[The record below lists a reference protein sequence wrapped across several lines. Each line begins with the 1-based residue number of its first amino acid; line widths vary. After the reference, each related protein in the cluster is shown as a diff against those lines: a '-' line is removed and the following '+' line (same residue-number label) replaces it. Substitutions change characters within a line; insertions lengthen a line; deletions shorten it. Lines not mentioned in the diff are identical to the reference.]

1 MNTFL
6 NGLKEVTNETVTEKG
21 AKAYNSTKSAI
32 LDLFS
37 LGGAVRSL
45 GDSDLQAM
53 IIKALDEDA
62 LLATRC
68 IFYLADVRG
77 GQGERRL
84 FKVALPYLF
93 KYAGEDNIIK
103 HVPEFT
109 RWSILFD
116 ALDFGDNLP
125 FEIRSINTR
134 ILQAIYNEMADALD
148 NNRTS
153 LIFKWAPTPKYQAS
167 YDEDP
172 ITHILANQLDM
183 SLRQY
188 RKMLSAQRTKL
199 SLVEKDMSKNK
210 WEDIDYSKVPSKANL
225 KYRTAF
231 YRHDQE
237 RYEDFINKVN
247 KGEVKMNASTLYP
260 HEVIS
265 KIGRSYGTFKLSYN
279 DSLEAMWKSLPDY
292 LKDSEDS
299 ILPVIDTSGSMFT
312 SIGANTSVQ
321 AIDVALGFGM
331 YFAER
336 LRGEFKNHF
345 VNFSTRPK
353 LNKLSGKT
361 LIDRIKSINFN
372 DWGGTTNIDAVFE
385 LILHTAMKFNMDS
398 KDLPKKIIIFS
409 DMQFDGSARLTTL
422 DKAKEA
428 FESNGY
434 ELPTV
439 VFWNINARV
448 QNQPATMHKSGVI
461 LVSGYSPS
469 VASFILK
476 DEFVSPYDFMLTVI
490 NSERY
495 QVINF

>member
-1 MNTFL
+1 
-6 NGLKEVTNETVTEKG
+6 
-21 AKAYNSTKSAI
+21 
-32 LDLFS
+32 
-37 LGGAVRSL
+37 
-45 GDSDLQAM
+45 
-53 IIKALDEDA
+53 
-62 LLATRC
+62 
-68 IFYLADVRG
+68 
-77 GQGERRL
+77 
-84 FKVALPYLF
+84 
-93 KYAGEDNIIK
+93 
-103 HVPEFT
+103 
-109 RWSILFD
+109 
-116 ALDFGDNLP
+116 
-125 FEIRSINTR
+125 
-134 ILQAIYNEMADALD
+134 
-148 NNRTS
+148 
-153 LIFKWAPTPKYQAS
+153 
-167 YDEDP
+167 
-172 ITHILANQLDM
+172 
-183 SLRQY
+183 
-188 RKMLSAQRTKL
+188 
-199 SLVEKDMSKNK
+199 
-210 WEDIDYSKVPSKANL
+210 
-225 KYRTAF
+225 
-231 YRHDQE
+231 
-237 RYEDFINKVN
+237 
-247 KGEVKMNASTLYP
+247 MNASTLYP

-265 KIGRSYGTFKLSYN
+265 KIGRSYSTFKLSYN

-299 ILPVIDTSGSMFT
+299 ILPVIDTSGSMF
-312 SIGANTSVQ
+312 SQLGPNTTVQ

-361 LIDRIKSINFN
+361 LIDRIKSIDFN

-385 LILHTAMKFNMDS
+385 LILRTAMKFNMDS

-409 DMQFDGSARLTTL
+409 DMQFDGSVRLTTL
-422 DKAKEA
+422 EKAKEA

-448 QNQPATMHKSGVI
+448 QNQPATMHESGAI